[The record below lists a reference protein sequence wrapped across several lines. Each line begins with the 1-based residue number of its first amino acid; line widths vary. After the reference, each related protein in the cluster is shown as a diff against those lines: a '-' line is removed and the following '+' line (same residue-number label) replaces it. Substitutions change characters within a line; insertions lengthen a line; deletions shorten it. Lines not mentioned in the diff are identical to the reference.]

1 MTTIQKNTGT
11 IQTAGCSKEC
21 GGTGK
26 APPTPQIRV
35 SIATEGVA
43 KDGSQFQPN
52 SPPSPPAGPRPDP
65 GYIEI
70 GNWEPGTTFQV
81 INLGAN
87 PEASFDNPKD
97 IIALSPTG
105 RDVDA
110 RIASIWIDDKEM
122 EKHGLKSG
130 HPYRIR
136 AIDPDGMVSENVLSR
151 LEGTRYQAGTAGQIY
166 EDQAWKPGSR
176 ISLLDGE
183 NLRDGFLLKHIA
195 DTSAPE
201 VKAFRKE
208 AKLLKND
215 AGQVELVSN
224 RTLEP
229 GARVHVQNGRTGQ
242 AQSGVVDND
251 QKLQIALGDMAHHD
265 MLVVTVRDAANNA
278 ADKIELRY
286 GETCKDGRASDLGVL
301 AARLQ
306 PSIKR
311 PKAANA

>member
-110 RIASIWIDDKEM
+110 RIEI
-122 EKHGLKSG
+122 
-130 HPYRIR
+130 
-136 AIDPDGMVSENVLSR
+136 
-151 LEGTRYQAGTAGQIY
+151 
-166 EDQAWKPGSR
+166 
-176 ISLLDGE
+176 
-183 NLRDGFLLKHIA
+183 
-195 DTSAPE
+195 
-201 VKAFRKE
+201 
-208 AKLLKND
+208 
-215 AGQVELVSN
+215 
-224 RTLEP
+224 
-229 GARVHVQNGRTGQ
+229 
-242 AQSGVVDND
+242 
-251 QKLQIALGDMAHHD
+251 
-265 MLVVTVRDAANNA
+265 
-278 ADKIELRY
+278 
-286 GETCKDGRASDLGVL
+286 GRAHV
-301 AARLQ
+301 
-306 PSIKR
+306 
-311 PKAANA
+311 